1 LSHQRELAEAF
12 LAAAREG
19 NFHALLEV
27 LDPEVVLH
35 ADAIAAKGDA
45 PAEVH
50 GAQFVARGALTFS
63 NRVRFARVAIVNGV
77 VGVVIAPCGRLF
89 LVLAFMFARDKIVK
103 IDVIADPSRLGQ
115 LELALLDN

>member
-45 PAEVH
+45 PPKFTALSLS
-50 GAQFVARGALTFS
+50 RGARS
-63 NRVRFARVAIVNGV
+63 RFRIESD
-77 VGVVIAPCGRLF
+77 L
-89 LVLAFMFARDKIVK
+89 LAWR
-103 IDVIADPSRLGQ
+103 S
-115 LELALLDN
+115 